1 MVHLGERDGAL
12 MQIGKQWRSF
22 LSADN
27 VLVLEQI
34 RISCVYLN
42 STFMFDPFYVLYFT
56 IKSSSQ
62 RHINV

>member
-34 RISCVYLN
+34 GISCVYLN
-42 STFMFDPFYVLYFT
+42 SKFMFDLFYVLYFT